1 MYRPTKKLD
10 MKRYVKLFES
20 FPGDQDTEF
29 IVGSVI
35 TLDGDHSEDYE
46 IATDYKEGLNRMIEM
61 IEGFRPEFERE
72 KQGDSHWKM
81 YEQCVFFLGKKPKGL
96 EPELE
101 SGSRGE
107 ILIENVDLIEVVEL
121 TIYSDYDFDSIVSD
135 LMSSTRFTIPEYRG
149 LKSRLS
155 KTRNL
160 FGV

>member
-1 MYRPTKKLD
+1 
-10 MKRYVKLFES
+10 
-20 FPGDQDTEF
+20 
-29 IVGSVI
+29 
-35 TLDGDHSEDYE
+35 
-46 IATDYKEGLNRMIEM
+46 
-61 IEGFRPEFERE
+61 
-72 KQGDSHWKM
+72 M
-81 YEQCVFFLGKKPKGL
+81 YEQCMFFLGKKPKGL
-96 EPELE
+96 ELELE
-101 SGSRGE
+101 SGSMGE

>member
-1 MYRPTKKLD
+1 
-10 MKRYVKLFES
+10 MKRHVMLFES
-20 FPGDQDTEF
+20 FPDDQQDQDQDQDMEF

-35 TLDGDHSEDYE
+35 ALDGEHNEDYE

-107 ILIENVDLIEVVEL
+107 ILIEGVDLIEEVEL
-121 TIYSDYDFDSIVSD
+121 TIYSDHDFDAIVSD
-135 LMSSTRFTIPEYRG
+135 LRSGTRFTMPKYKG
-149 LKSRLS
+149 FKSRLS
-155 KTRNL
+155 KARNL